1 MTSTTTHRFVERS
14 ALRPG
19 QMFVLAYPILGAFGL
34 RRPTDVLIV
43 IDKTT
48 EIGFWR
54 GGKCCLGDV
63 EPSAL
68 VEVVS

>member
-1 MTSTTTHRFVERS
+1 
-14 ALRPG
+14 
-19 QMFVLAYPILGAFGL
+19 MFVLAYPILGAFGL